1 MVTTLDIYKRSF
13 GARVYKHRVIR
24 TFIDM
29 MDRVLDGV
37 DGLVTESSVIRPL
50 LYLQATTAGL
60 VNVKVNTKVKIR
72 RRCNLHS

>member
-1 MVTTLDIYKRSF
+1 MIFIHCKYVYVLVLRAGQLSTLVNYTSRLEWNSNYKRSF

-37 DGLVTESSVIRPL
+37 DGLVTQGFDV
-50 LYLQATTAGL
+50 G
-60 VNVKVNTKVKIR
+60 
-72 RRCNLHS
+72 H